1 MTDPPGIDI
10 RAALT
15 RALSLPTAETL
26 WRLRADLLERG
37 LPPDAGV
44 WAVIDEFR
52 RYLDQLATST
62 SSREYSHLASKLDVA
77 AVGGV
82 VLEQA
87 FESRGGGDLGFR
99 ILSGLLSEGLMVLAT
114 RQHVKAWEGELA
126 AVYRS
131 AAWYLYGEL
140 WRWAERKKPDLPAA
154 ERRRLLDALFEPVHS
169 TQTGGFYK
177 AVLLGHLFQ
186 MLLVSYLMDDA
197 AFTVGANLRGGIGT
211 TAGDSS
217 RR

>member
-1 MTDPPGIDI
+1 VSDSTEIDI

-15 RALSLPTAETL
+15 RALSSPTPETL

-37 LPPDAGV
+37 LPPEARV
-44 WAVIDEFR
+44 WSVLGEFQGF
-52 RYLDQLATST
+52 LDRLATST

-87 FESRGGGDLGFR
+87 FESRGREDLGFR

-154 ERRRLLDALFEPVHS
+154 ERRRLLDALFDPVHS
-169 TQTGGFYK
+169 KETGGFYK

-186 MLLVSYLMDDA
+186 LILVSYLMDDA
-197 AFTVGANLRGGIGT
+197 ACTEAADLRSGAGSGAADRSL
-211 TAGDSS
+211 S
-217 RR
+217 

>member
-1 MTDPPGIDI
+1 MSDPAEIDI
-10 RAALT
+10 RGALT
-15 RALSLPTAETL
+15 RALSPPTAETL
-26 WRLRADLLERG
+26 WRLRADLLQRG
-37 LPPDAGV
+37 LPPDTRV
-44 WAVIDEFR
+44 WRVLGEFQG
-52 RYLDQLATST
+52 YLDRLATST
-62 SSREYSHLASKLDVA
+62 SSREYSHLASKLDIA

-87 FESRGGGDLGFR
+87 FESRRGGDLGFR

-140 WRWAERKKPDLPAA
+140 WRWAEQRKPDLPAA
-154 ERRRLLDALFEPVHS
+154 ERRRLLDALFEPVRS
-169 TQTGGFYK
+169 PETGGFYK

-186 MLLVSYLMDDA
+186 LLLVAYVVGEMEFPVA
-197 AFTVGANLRGGIGT
+197 ARGGSGV
-211 TAGDSS
+211 GRGPGGKSEG
-217 RR
+217 